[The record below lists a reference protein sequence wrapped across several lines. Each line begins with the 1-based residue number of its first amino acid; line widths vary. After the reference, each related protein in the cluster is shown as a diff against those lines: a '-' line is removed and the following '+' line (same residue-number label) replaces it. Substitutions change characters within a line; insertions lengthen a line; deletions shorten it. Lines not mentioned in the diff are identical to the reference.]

1 MTPLGPSAGLIGRV
15 DECQAL
21 DNLVAGARAGRSA
34 SLVLRGA
41 AGIGKTELLKH
52 LVRSSS
58 DFRVL
63 RASGVESEMELSYA
77 GLHQLCVPLLTDLDR
92 LPEPQAK
99 ALATAFG
106 MRAGPA
112 PDQFFVA
119 LAALSLLA
127 EAASNRPLVCLIDDA
142 QWLDQA
148 SALTLGF
155 VARRLL
161 AESVVLVF
169 AGRDSG
175 PAGVL
180 TGLPELHVKRLSD
193 HDARSL
199 LDSVIPGPFHPRV
212 HDRLLAEADGNPL
225 ALLELPRSLTVAEL
239 TGGLVGAEAR
249 PLPIKLEEGFQRRI
263 ESLPADARLVLSI
276 AAAEPFGDATLLRRA
291 AERIGIDIEAAMD
304 HADVSGLIT
313 LGTQVR
319 FRHPLVRSAVYRA
332 ASASDRRAAHRVL
345 AESIDPDAYLD
356 LRAWHSA
363 QAATG
368 PDEGVASELQRSA
381 ERAQARGSIASVA
394 AFLERATALT
404 PDPAERARRALD
416 AAQAKLQSGEFDTA
430 ADLLAIAESGPPDEV
445 RLALA
450 HRLRAQIAFVQNR
463 GDEAPPLLLAAA
475 RRLEQTDLALAR
487 DTYLEAVLAAVFA
500 GPLARGPGIREVIAA
515 ARSAPRPEAPELPD
529 DLLQALAVSMAD
541 GYPAAAD
548 IKKRVLQAFRDEDA
562 PDQRSLRWLWLAEV
576 VASDLWDDHSWQLLA
591 TRHVSITRNA
601 GALTELPHA
610 LDSRSFV
617 HIMAGELAAG
627 AALIGEV
634 DMVSEAIGSQTARV
648 QPLVLASFRGR
659 EREARSLIDTMMSE
673 AVPRGQGAAVVVTHW
688 ARAVLCN
695 GLALYEE
702 AMAAAG
708 EAAAS
713 QEQFGVA
720 RWALPELVEAAVYS
734 NARDLASD
742 TLEQLSQVARASGTE
757 WALGLEARSRAL
769 LSPDAQAEQLYLEA
783 IERLGRTL
791 ARVDLARAH
800 LTYGEWLR
808 REGRRTDARAQL
820 TTAHEMLTQ
829 FGLEAFARRAER
841 ELRAAGATVRHKRTI
856 ASKVALTT
864 QEEQIARLAGE
875 GLTNPE
881 IGARLFLSPHT
892 VEWHLRKVFQ
902 KLGIS
907 SRREISAK
915 LPHDSSATTA

>member
-1 MTPLGPSAGLIGRV
+1 
-15 DECQAL
+15 
-21 DNLVAGARAGRSA
+21 
-34 SLVLRGA
+34 
-41 AGIGKTELLKH
+41 
-52 LVRSSS
+52 
-58 DFRVL
+58 
-63 RASGVESEMELSYA
+63 MELSYA
-77 GLHQLCVPLLTDLDR
+77 GLHQLCVPLLADLDR
-92 LPEPQAK
+92 LPEPQAN

-106 MRAGPA
+106 LRAGPA

-119 LAALSLLA
+119 LATLSLLA
-127 EAASNRPLVCLIDDA
+127 DAASGRPVVCLIDDA

-169 AGRDSG
+169 AGRELG
-175 PAGVL
+175 PAGAL
-180 TGLPELHVKRLSD
+180 AGLPELPVTRLSD
-193 HDARSL
+193 QDARSL
-199 LDSVIPGPFHPRV
+199 LGSVIPGPFDPQV

-225 ALLELPRSLTVAEL
+225 ALLELPRSLPAAEL
-239 TGGLVGAEAR
+239 AGGLVGAEAR
-249 PLPIKLEEGFQRRI
+249 PLPVKLEEEFQRRI

-276 AAAEPFGDATLLRRA
+276 AAAEPFGDTTLLRRA
-291 AERIGIDIEAAMD
+291 AERLGIDVEAAIED
-304 HADVSGLIT
+304 ADVSELIR
-313 LGTQVR
+313 LGTKVR

-332 ASASDRRAAHRVL
+332 ASASDRQQAHRVL
-345 AESIDPDAYLD
+345 AESIDIDADLD

-368 PDEGVASELQRSA
+368 PDDGVAAELERSA
-381 ERAQARGSIASVA
+381 ERARARGSSASVA

-416 AAQAKLQSGEFDTA
+416 AAQAKLQAGQFDAA
-430 ADLLAIAESGPPDEV
+430 ADLLVIAESGPPDEL
-445 RLALA
+445 RLALTD
-450 HRLRAQIAFVQNR
+450 RLRAQIAFAQNR
-463 GDEAPPLLLAAA
+463 GEEAPPLLLAAA
-475 RRLEQTDLALAR
+475 RRLEQIDLSLAR
-487 DTYLEAVLAAVFA
+487 DTYLEAVLAAIFA
-500 GPLARGPGIREVIAA
+500 GPLARRLGIRGVIAA
-515 ARSAPRPEAPELPD
+515 ARNARRPEAPELPD
-529 DLLQALAVSMAD
+529 DLLQALAVSLAD

-548 IKKRVLQAFRDEDA
+548 IKKRVLRRFRDEDVSSQGA
-562 PDQRSLRWLWLAEV
+562 LRWLWLAEV
-576 VASDLWDDHSWQLLA
+576 VAADLWDDHSWELMA
-591 TRHVSITRNA
+591 TRHVSFTRNA

-610 LDSRSFV
+610 LDSRSLV
-617 HIMAGELAAG
+617 HILAGELAAG

-648 QPLVLASFRGR
+648 QPLVLASFRGH
-659 EREARSLIDTMMSE
+659 EREARSLIETMMSE

-702 AMAAAG
+702 ATESAG
-708 EAAAS
+708 EAAAAR
-713 QEQFGVA
+713 EQFGVA

-734 NARDLASD
+734 NARELASE
-742 TLEQLSQVARASGTE
+742 TMEQLSQVARASGTE

-769 LSPDAQAEQLYLEA
+769 LSPDGQAEDLSIEA
-783 IERLGRTL
+783 IERLGRTQ

-808 REGRRTDARAQL
+808 RVGRRTDARRQL
-820 TTAHEMLTQ
+820 ATAHGMLTQ
-829 FGLEAFARRAER
+829 FGLEAFAARAER
-841 ELRAAGATVRHKRTI
+841 ELRAAGAAVRRKKAV
-856 ASKVALTT
+856 ASKAALTA

-907 SRREISAK
+907 SRKDISAR
-915 LPHDSSATTA
+915 LSRHGSATTA

>member
-1 MTPLGPSAGLIGRV
+1 M
-15 DECQAL
+15 DECQTL
-21 DNLVAGARAGRSA
+21 DDLLAGARAGRSA
-34 SLVLRGA
+34 ALVLRGA
-41 AGIGKTELLKH
+41 PGIGKTELLKH
-52 LVRSSS
+52 VHRSSS
-58 DFRVL
+58 DCRVL
-63 RASGVESEMELSYA
+63 RAAGVESEMELSYA
-77 GLHQLCVPLLTDLDR
+77 GLHQLCMPLLTGLDR
-92 LPEPQAK
+92 LPKPQAE

-127 EAASNRPLVCLIDDA
+127 DAASTRPLVCLIDDS

-169 AGRDSG
+169 AGREPA
-175 PAGVL
+175 PAGAL
-180 TGLPELHVKRLSD
+180 TGLPELHVTRLSD
-193 HDARSL
+193 HDARAL
-199 LDSVIPGPFHPRV
+199 LASVTPGPFDPHV

-225 ALLELPRSLTVAEL
+225 ALLELPRSLTAAEL
-239 TGGLVGAEAR
+239 AGGLVGAEAR
-249 PLPIKLEEGFQRRI
+249 PLPVKLEEGFQRRI

-291 AERIGIDIEAAMD
+291 AERIGIDIEAAIE
-304 HADVSGLIT
+304 HADVSELIT
-313 LGTQVR
+313 LGTKVR

-332 ASASDRRAAHRVL
+332 ASASERREAHRVL
-345 AESIDPDAYLD
+345 AESIDIGADLD

-368 PDEGVASELQRSA
+368 PDEGVAAELQQSA
-381 ERAQARGSIASVA
+381 ERARARGSNASVA

-416 AAQAKLQSGEFDTA
+416 AAQAKLQAGEFDA
-430 ADLLAIAESGPPDEV
+430 AAGLLAIAESGPPDEL

-450 HRLRAQIAFVQNR
+450 HRLRAQIAFAQNR
-463 GDEAPPLLLAAA
+463 GEEAPPLLLAAA
-475 RRLEQTDLALAR
+475 RRLEQIDLTLAR

-541 GYPAAAD
+541 GYSAAAD
-548 IKKRVLQAFRDEDA
+548 IKKRVLQRFRDDTS
-562 PDQRSLRWLWLAEV
+562 DRSSSRWVWLAEV
-576 VASDLWDDHSWQLLA
+576 IAADLWDDHSWDLLA
-591 TRHVSITRNA
+591 TRHVTITRNA

-610 LDSRSFV
+610 LDSRSLV
-617 HIMAGELAAG
+617 HILAGELAAG

-695 GLALYEE
+695 GLARYEE
-702 AMAAAG
+702 ALAAAS

-713 QEQFGVA
+713 HEQFGVA
-720 RWALPELVEAAVYS
+720 RWALPELVEAAAYS
-734 NARDLASD
+734 NDRELASD

-769 LSPDAQAEQLYLEA
+769 LSPDGQAEQLSIEA
-783 IERLGRTL
+783 IERLGRTQ

-808 REGRRTDARAQL
+808 REGRRTDARVQL

-829 FGLEAFARRAER
+829 FGLEAFAGRAER
-841 ELRAAGATVRHKRTI
+841 ELRATGATIRRKQTI
-856 ASKVALTT
+856 ASKAALTT

-915 LPHDSSATTA
+915 LPRDSSATTA

>member
-1 MTPLGPSAGLIGRV
+1 MTPLGPSAGLIGRAS
-15 DECQAL
+15 ECQAL

-34 SLVLRGA
+34 ALVLRGA
-41 AGIGKTELLKH
+41 AGIGKTELLKY
-52 LVRSSS
+52 LLRSSS
-58 DFRVL
+58 DCRVL
-63 RASGVESEMELSYA
+63 RAAGVESEMELSYA

-142 QWLDQA
+142 QWLDRT

-169 AGRDSG
+169 AGRESG

-180 TGLPELHVKRLSD
+180 TGLPELNVTRLSD

-199 LDSVIPGPFHPRV
+199 LDSVILGPFDARLR
-212 HDRLLAEADGNPL
+212 DRLLSEADGNPL
-225 ALLELPRSLTVAEL
+225 ALLELPRSLTAAEL
-239 TGGLVGAEAR
+239 AGGLVGAEPR
-249 PLPIKLEEGFQRRI
+249 PLPVKLEEGFQRRI
-263 ESLPADARLVLSI
+263 ESLPPDTRLVLSI
-276 AAAEPFGDATLLRRA
+276 AAAEPFGDTTLLRRA
-291 AERIGIDIEAAMD
+291 AERLGIDIEAAME
-304 HADVSGLIT
+304 HADVSELIT

-332 ASASDRRAAHRVL
+332 ASASDRREAHRVL
-345 AESIDPDAYLD
+345 AESIDTDADLD
-356 LRAWHSA
+356 RRAWHSA

-368 PDEGVASELQRSA
+368 PDEAVASELQRSA
-381 ERAQARGSIASVA
+381 ERAQARGGKASVA

-404 PDPAERARRALD
+404 PDPAVRARRALD
-416 AAQAKLQSGEFDTA
+416 AAQAKLQAGELDAA
-430 ADLLAIAESGPPDEV
+430 ADLLAVAESGPSDEL

-450 HRLRAQIAFVQNR
+450 HRLRAQMAFVHNR
-463 GDEAPPLLLAAA
+463 GDEAPALLLAAA
-475 RRLEQTDLALAR
+475 RRLEHTDLVLAR
-487 DTYLEAVLAAVFA
+487 DAYLEAVLAAVFA
-500 GPLARGPGIREVIAA
+500 GPLARGPGMREVITA
-515 ARSAPRPEAPELPD
+515 ARSAPQPEAPELLD
-529 DLLQALAVSMAD
+529 DLLQALAVSLAD

-548 IKKRVLQAFRDEDA
+548 IKKRVLLGFRDEEA
-562 PDQRSLRWLWLAEV
+562 LDQGSSRWLWLAEML
-576 VASDLWDDHSWQLLA
+576 AADLWDDHSWELLA
-591 TRHVSITRNA
+591 TRHVSTTRAA

-617 HIMAGELAAG
+617 HIVSGELAAG

-634 DMVSEAIGSQTARV
+634 DMVSEAIGSQSARV
-648 QPLVLASFRGR
+648 QPLVLGCFRGR
-659 EREARSLIDTMMSE
+659 EREARSLIDTMMSQ

-695 GLALYEE
+695 GLSLYGE

-720 RWALPELVEAAVYS
+720 RWALPELVEAAAHS
-734 NARDLASD
+734 NARELASE
-742 TLEQLSQVARASGTE
+742 TMEQLSQVARASGTD

-769 LSPDAQAEQLYLEA
+769 LSPGARAEQLSLEA
-783 IERLGRTL
+783 IERLGRTQ

-800 LTYGEWLR
+800 LKYGEWLR
-808 REGRRTDARAQL
+808 REGRRAEARAQL

-829 FGLEAFARRAER
+829 FGLEAFAGRAER
-841 ELRAAGATVRHKRTI
+841 ELRAAGAIVRREQAM
-856 ASKVALTT
+856 ASNESLTP

-915 LPHDSSATTA
+915 FPRDSSATTA